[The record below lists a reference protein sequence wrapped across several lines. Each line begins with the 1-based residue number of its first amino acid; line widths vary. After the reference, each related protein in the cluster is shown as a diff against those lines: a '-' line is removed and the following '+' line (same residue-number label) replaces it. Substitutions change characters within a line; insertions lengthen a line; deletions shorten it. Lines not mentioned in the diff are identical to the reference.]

1 MKINSKST
9 ISSRMKLKKK
19 NQSKEIKLEDEI
31 FLKKK
36 TRKMKSNL
44 AGQS

>member
-1 MKINSKST
+1 
-9 ISSRMKLKKK
+9 MKLKKK

-44 AGQS
+44 AGQSWNLSIQFFI